1 MVEGQPPHAQQ
12 QQPRVVGSGGMATA
26 AGPSQAAAGASI
38 PLGLPGSVQGD
49 PPPMMIAK
57 TTLSPEQLP
66 AFEASLKALFGK
78 QSVCSMANIRQSLAD
93 PASSLVN
100 TR

>member
-1 MVEGQPPHAQQ
+1 
-12 QQPRVVGSGGMATA
+12 MAAAT
-26 AGPSQAAAGASI
+26 AGPSQAAGTKI
-38 PLGLPGSVQGD
+38 PQGLPGSVQGD
-49 PPPMMIAK
+49 PPPMAMAK

-66 AFEASLKALFGK
+66 AFEASLKALFAK

-93 PASSLVN
+93 PASGQVN